1 MLLRRKMVVHN
12 KKKKTKKFKREVFK
26 EILVHLYDIIINIT
40 SPKATNYLVNI
51 KEVRYPNH
59 KTLTISIINCAK
71 QGAIDGTP
79 C

>member
-12 KKKKTKKFKREVFK
+12 KKKKTKNLKREVFK
-26 EILVHLYDIIINIT
+26 RILVHLYDIIINIT

-59 KTLTISIINCAK
+59 KILTSIIVLRVN
-71 QGAIDGTP
+71 
-79 C
+79 